1 MIRAIIWDLD
11 GTLIHFKIDYLRAR
25 KTAIKILK
33 NFGVPKHLL
42 TVKSSILEN
51 VKLSREYFEKN
62 RFSEKKIKKIIT
74 EVDNEIIKI
83 EHEAAL
89 NATPINGIHEV
100 LEFGK
105 NENLRQAI
113 FTFNTKKNAEISL
126 NKVDISQY
134 FDLIVGRDNI
144 SNLKPH
150 PDHLIYICNQLNVKT
165 NEILVIGDSSRD
177 IEAAINVGAHSIA
190 LKTNVAGLFDQE
202 WFNKAEEIIELEE
215 IPSKLI
221 NVIEKLME
229 KYHKNYKSI

>member
-1 MIRAIIWDLD
+1 MISAIIWDLD

-25 KTAIKILK
+25 KIAIKILK
-33 NFGVPKHLL
+33 NSGVPKHFL

-51 VKLSREYFEKN
+51 VRLSREYFERN
-62 RFSEKKIKKIIT
+62 SFSEEKIKKIIA

-89 NATPINGIHEV
+89 NATLINGIDEV
-100 LEFGK
+100 LEFARIK
-105 NENLRQAI
+105 NLKQAI

-126 NKVDISQY
+126 KKVNISQY
-134 FDLIVGRDNI
+134 FDLIVGRDNV

-150 PDHLIYICNQLNVKT
+150 PDHLNYICNQLNVKT
-165 NEILVIGDSSRD
+165 NEILVIGDTSRD

-190 LKTNVAGLFDQE
+190 LNTNVAGLFDQE
-202 WFNKAEEIIELEE
+202 SFNKAEEIIELEE

-221 NVIEKLME
+221 NVIEKLM
-229 KYHKNYKSI
+229 